1 MGDPSALEA
10 SSHYFQVAG
19 VISKYE
25 KNEDIWKIKVYVP
38 AEASIRVPMQ
48 CWIGEIKTGINDY
61 LLANVTLGHIK
72 RWFKHE
78 LFKIY
83 D

>member
-1 MGDPSALEA
+1 MGDLSAVET

-48 CWIGEIKTGINDY
+48 CWIG
-61 LLANVTLGHIK
+61 LRRV
-72 RWFKHE
+72 
-78 LFKIY
+78 
-83 D
+83 

>member
-48 CWIGEIKTGINDY
+48 CWIGEIKTGISDY
-61 LLANVTLGHIK
+61 LLACQCDTWAHQEMIQT
-72 RWFKHE
+72 RA
-78 LFKIY
+78 I
-83 D
+83 